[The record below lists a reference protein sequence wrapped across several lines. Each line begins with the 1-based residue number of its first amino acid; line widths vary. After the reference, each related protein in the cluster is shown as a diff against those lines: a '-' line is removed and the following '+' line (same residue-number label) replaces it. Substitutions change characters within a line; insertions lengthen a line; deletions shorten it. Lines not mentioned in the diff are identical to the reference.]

1 MKKSST
7 TPNISEAQRK
17 EIIETASRIAIEQYH
32 KEAERVKKAAK
43 NKRLHNTELLMK
55 NYRKF
60 VIHSESAIYDA
71 SQVDDD
77 LDLDTLLD
85 IMDCGGKSKAPSV
98 RSVQES
104 VAKTRLLIRHVDTML
119 SCFEAVCLKSKKP
132 EDARKLRVIQGL
144 YLADEPKTPQE
155 IAEEEKVDPSTVYRD
170 KRDALR
176 QLSALIFGYFE

>member
-1 MKKSST
+1 MKKNNST
-7 TPNISEAQRK
+7 SKLSETQRQ
-17 EIIETASRIAIEQYH
+17 EIIETASRIAIELYN
-32 KEAERVKKAAK
+32 KEDERRKKAAK

-85 IMDCGGKSKAPSV
+85 IMDCGGASKAPSV

-104 VAKTRLLIRHVDTML
+104 VAKTRLLIHHVDTML
-119 SCFEAVCLKSKKP
+119 GCFEEVCRKSKKP

-144 YLADEPKTPQE
+144 YLIDEPKTPQE
-155 IAEEEKVDPSTVYRD
+155 IADEEQVDPSTIYRD
-170 KRDALR
+170 KREALR

>member
-1 MKKSST
+1 MKKSSS
-7 TPNISEAQRK
+7 TPKISEAQRK

-32 KEAERVKKAAK
+32 KEADRAKKAAK

-85 IMDCGGKSKAPSV
+85 IMDCGGIGKAPSV
-98 RSVQES
+98 RSVGERGKDPTPHPPCRYHAQLLRDRLPEVQE
-104 VAKTRLLIRHVDTML
+104 AGGR
-119 SCFEAVCLKSKKP
+119 P
-132 EDARKLRVIQGL
+132 
-144 YLADEPKTPQE
+144 
-155 IAEEEKVDPSTVYRD
+155 
-170 KRDALR
+170 
-176 QLSALIFGYFE
+176 